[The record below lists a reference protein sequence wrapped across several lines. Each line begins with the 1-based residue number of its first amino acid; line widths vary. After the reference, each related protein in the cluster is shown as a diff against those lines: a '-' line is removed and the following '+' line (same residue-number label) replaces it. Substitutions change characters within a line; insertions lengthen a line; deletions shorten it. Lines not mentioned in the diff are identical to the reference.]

1 MKILLL
7 EDDYLYKITIKDF
20 LESNGYIVDDFES
33 GDEALEAIYTNTYTL
48 LLLDIRV
55 PEIDGYTI
63 LKEIRENG
71 IDIPVVML
79 TSLTDIDNLS
89 LGYELGCSDY
99 LRKPFELKELKYR
112 LEHLIRTYHFN
123 SSQSYKIIDAMY
135 KFDIKNNLLLKDDM
149 PVDLT
154 AHELQLV
161 SFLVQNKGRFISLD
175 TLQNIVW
182 EGREITYAD
191 IRMCIKRVRDKC
203 DKEFIK
209 TKKFVGYKVG

>member
-33 GDEALEAIYTNTYTL
+33 GDEALEAIYANTYTL

>member
-123 SSQSYKIIDAMY
+123 SSQSYKIIDTIY
-135 KFDIKNNLLLKDDM
+135 KFDIKNNLLLKDDK